1 MLAMYSKRK
10 RSRELLRDA
19 RNVSL
24 QRESDIDRAL
34 NSGQWR
40 AIDGVAAS
48 DLLIRQLKEETNSID
63 VISLIDIVG
72 SIIFKST

>member
-1 MLAMYSKRK
+1 MC
-10 RSRELLRDA
+10 
-19 RNVSL
+19 L

>member
-1 MLAMYSKRK
+1 MLVMC
-10 RSRELLRDA
+10 
-19 RNVSL
+19 L